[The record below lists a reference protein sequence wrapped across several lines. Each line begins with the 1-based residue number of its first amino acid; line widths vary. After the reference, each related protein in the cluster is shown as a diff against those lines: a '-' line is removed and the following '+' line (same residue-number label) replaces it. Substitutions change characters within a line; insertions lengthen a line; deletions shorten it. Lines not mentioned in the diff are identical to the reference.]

1 MSSLHP
7 SAAIGHPLA
16 PTVSNGTPAINA
28 RPMYTSD
35 TDTYPSPLNS
45 RYCSNEMKYIF
56 SPRNRFSTWREL
68 WVFLAESER
77 ALGLDI
83 SEEAIEQMK
92 NRMQIQDYEFETAAT
107 EEKRR
112 RHDVMA
118 HVHTYG
124 LAAPAAAGII
134 HWGATSCYVTDN
146 ADLMFLRDA
155 IDILLPKL
163 ASVIQKLSVFA
174 LKHRDLPCLGYTHGQ
189 AAQLVT
195 VGKRA
200 TIWIEDL
207 LDDLHNLEHQR
218 ERLLDKFR
226 GVKGTTGTQASF
238 LAIFKGD
245 HQKVRQLD
253 AMVTEKSGF
262 NRASRST
269 TQTYSRKVDVDII
282 HALASFGCTAERI
295 GGDIRH
301 LAMFKELEE
310 PFEADQIGSSAM
322 AYKRNPMRSE
332 RLCSLGRNLSNIS
345 GAAEQ
350 TYKSQWL
357 ERSLDDSAIRRITL
371 PESFL
376 CADACM
382 ILLNNI
388 SSGLVINKAIIKQR
402 IDLELPFMATENVIM
417 AMVDKG
423 VSRQETHEQIR
434 VLSHQAGAVVKQ
446 EGKPNDLL
454 ERIKTN
460 DFFKPIW
467 NQLDVLTDS
476 RTFIGRCPEIV
487 EEVLMEDVR
496 PALEHY
502 EVQIGRL
509 GDKVSELNV

>member
-1 MSSLHP
+1 MGKPRIRISTTIHNTKMS
-7 SAAIGHPLA
+7 GNDTYQTPLA
-16 PTVSNGTPAINA
+16 
-28 RPMYTSD
+28 
-35 TDTYPSPLNS
+35 S
-45 RYCSNEMKYIF
+45 RYASSEMKTLF
-56 SPRNRFSTWREL
+56 SARTRSSTWRQL
-68 WVFLAESER
+68 WVWLAEAER
-77 ALGLDI
+77 ELGLDI

-92 NRMQIQDYEFETAAT
+92 ANVKFTDNDFVVAAE
-107 EEKRR
+107 EEKKR

-118 HVHTYG
+118 HVHAFG
-124 LAAPAAAGII
+124 LVAPAAAGII

-174 LKHRDLPCLGYTHGQ
+174 LKYRDLPCLGYTHGQ

-245 HQKVRQLD
+245 HQEVRQLD

-417 AMVDKG
+417 RMVEKG
-423 VSRQETHEQIR
+423 ASRQETHEQIR

-446 EGKPNDLL
+446 EGKANDLVDRIRKEKFFEPVWGELTENDLL
-454 ERIKTN
+454 NPAK
-460 DFFKPIW
+460 
-467 NQLDVLTDS
+467 
-476 RTFIGRCPEIV
+476 FIGRSPEQVDEFV
-487 EEVLMEDVR
+487 EEEVE
-496 PALEHY
+496 PALVY
-502 EVQIGRL
+502 FKWSG
-509 GDKVSELNV
+509 